1 MTMPEPLSALL
12 ITRVWSEASSL
23 RASFCLG
30 VKLGVLFRGCSEFVS
45 FLTLSRYSSIST
57 EAVGGVHVLFSLKGC
72 GSVGDLFW
80 KKYLILLFLSN
91 SSRDSSS
98 WACGL
103 DPLGTKVKPRERTS
117 KCEGLK
123 VFEERLVMYF
133 CLFNSLWTSFFV
145 CFCFFWFCILMYFYW
160 ILSRNIIC

>member
-1 MTMPEPLSALL
+1 M
-12 ITRVWSEASSL
+12 

-30 VKLGVLFRGCSEFVS
+30 VKLGVVFRGCSEFVS

-123 VFEERLVMYF
+123 VLRRDWLCILFMDFLF
-133 CLFNSLWTSFFV
+133 CLFLRFFGFV
-145 CFCFFWFCILMYFYW
+145 F
-160 ILSRNIIC
+160 